1 MAKKLKSWQGWL
13 LFCGSMV
20 VVFVLGLLVSS
31 LMQRRAEVA
40 SVFNNKRTVFEDS
53 IIAQN
58 EKFKQDYP
66 REYETWA
73 MTEDTTFR
81 SMYNGSQETDELAD
95 RPEMVILWA
104 GYAFSRNYNTPRGH
118 KHCIEDLRKILRTG
132 TPGLDGDGDMQPAT
146 CWTCKGPDV
155 PRMMRELSDSKSV
168 FAPANYYAGKWSEL
182 GNEIVNS
189 VGCSDCHDAR
199 TMDLRPARPAIY
211 EAWQRAGKDL
221 TKASHQEMRSLVC
234 AQCHTEYYFIK
245 PDDPNNPG
253 KANYLMFPQD
263 KGMTCEAAE
272 EYYDSIGF
280 YDYIHPLSK
289 TPILKAQHPGYEMAL
304 QGIHGQ
310 RGVSCAD
317 CHMPYKQEGGVK
329 FSDHRITSPLANIDR
344 TCQTCHREDAEVLRQ
359 NVYERQ
365 QKTRESRTKLEK
377 QLAAAHIEAKFAWE
391 KGATDEEMK
400 PVLQLIRSSQWR
412 WDYAFASHGA
422 SFHAPQEVQ
431 RLFSDGLV
439 QAQEARLQLSKILAR
454 HGYIDNVPMPDISTE
469 EKAQEYIGLDMPTLK
484 EKKQRFLDEI
494 VPKWLDDAK
503 KNGKLIE
510 I

>member
-1 MAKKLKSWQGWL
+1 
-13 LFCGSMV
+13 
-20 VVFVLGLLVSS
+20 
-31 LMQRRAEVA
+31 
-40 SVFNNKRTVFEDS
+40 
-53 IIAQN
+53 
-58 EKFKQDYP
+58 
-66 REYETWA
+66 
-73 MTEDTTFR
+73 
-81 SMYNGSQETDELAD
+81 
-95 RPEMVILWA
+95 
-104 GYAFSRNYNTPRGH
+104 
-118 KHCIEDLRKILRTG
+118 
-132 TPGLDGDGDMQPAT
+132 MQPAT

-168 FAPANYYAGKWSEL
+168 FDPANYYAYEGKWSGL
-182 GNEIVNS
+182 GAEMMNT

-199 TMDLRPARPAIY
+199 TMDLRPARPALY
-211 EAWQRAGKDL
+211 EAWQRAGKDVN
-221 TKASHQEMRSLVC
+221 KATHQEMRSLVC

-263 KGMTCEAAE
+263 KGLTCEAAE

-329 FSDHRITSPLANIDR
+329 FSDHRVTSPLANIDR
-344 TCQTCHREDAEVLRQ
+344 TCQTCHRQDAEVLRQ

-365 QKTRESRTKLEK
+365 AKTRESRTKLEK

-391 KGATDEEMK
+391 KGATEAEMK
-400 PVLQLIRSSQWR
+400 PILQLIRSSQWR

-439 QAQEARLQLSKILAR
+439 QVQDARLMLSKVLAK
-454 HGYIDNVPMPDISTE
+454 HGFIGDVPMPDISTKA
-469 EKAQEYIGLDMPTLK
+469 KAQEYIGLDMKTLRD
-484 EKKQRFLDEI
+484 KKQRFLGEI
-494 VPKWLDDAK
+494 VPKWIEEAK